1 MNGVIGMTGLLLE
14 SDLSSPQREYTETIQ
29 SSAEALLTII
39 NDILDFSKIEAG
51 LMRFEKIDFELRG
64 AVEAPVDLLA
74 ERAQAKGLELASLVY
89 RDVPTALR
97 GDPGRLRQVLTNLIG
112 NAVKFTDSGEVV
124 VSVTKVS
131 ETASDAKLRFEVQ
144 DTGIGVSAEA
154 QRGLFRAFTQG
165 DGSTT
170 RKYGGTGLGLAI
182 SKQLVELMG
191 GRIGI
196 DSTPGHG
203 ATFWFTARFD
213 KQMTPATTANENAG
227 NLALARILIV
237 DDSATNRNI
246 LNHQASSW
254 GMVATE
260 AESGKKAL
268 ELLRAG
274 VAQGEPYDIAVLDLT
289 MPDMNGFQLAET
301 IKSDHT
307 IASVALV
314 LLPSF
319 GKRGHGEKA
328 SQAGIAAY
336 LQKPVRQSQLHDCL
350 TAVMARSGIET
361 VTEQRLVTRH
371 SMRESEAQ
379 QKDKTLSTVRIIIA
393 EDSIVNQKVA
403 LGQLYNL
410 GYQAEAV
417 LNGRELLKSLENDH
431 FDIILMDCQMPELDG
446 FAATA
451 EIRRREGTVR
461 HTTIIA
467 MTANAL
473 DGDYERCLAA
483 GMDDYLSKPVKS
495 DLLRMKLERW
505 AKPSRPGKR
514 SGEGN
519 APAQHNR
526 GSVIDQAHVARLREL
541 QPLGE
546 ADFLTELIDLFLNEA
561 ASHLKDLHDAVMRK
575 DAIGIQQASHSL
587 KGSSANI
594 GATQMAALSEELQSK
609 DAGEIL
615 AQLEREFGLV
625 REVLKAER
633 KETGE

>member
-1 MNGVIGMTGLLLE
+1 
-14 SDLSSPQREYTETIQ
+14 
-29 SSAEALLTII
+29 
-39 NDILDFSKIEAG
+39 
-51 LMRFEKIDFELRG
+51 
-64 AVEAPVDLLA
+64 
-74 ERAQAKGLELASLVY
+74 
-89 RDVPTALR
+89 
-97 GDPGRLRQVLTNLIG
+97 
-112 NAVKFTDSGEVV
+112 
-124 VSVTKVS
+124 
-131 ETASDAKLRFEVQ
+131 
-144 DTGIGVSAEA
+144 
-154 QRGLFRAFTQG
+154 
-165 DGSTT
+165 
-170 RKYGGTGLGLAI
+170 
-182 SKQLVELMG
+182 
-191 GRIGI
+191 
-196 DSTPGHG
+196 
-203 ATFWFTARFD
+203 
-213 KQMTPATTANENAG
+213 
-227 NLALARILIV
+227 
-237 DDSATNRNI
+237 
-246 LNHQASSW
+246 
-254 GMVATE
+254 
-260 AESGKKAL
+260 
-268 ELLRAG
+268 
-274 VAQGEPYDIAVLDLT
+274 
-289 MPDMNGFQLAET
+289 MPDMNGFQLAEA

-379 QKDKTLSTVRIIIA
+379 QKDKTLSSVRIIIA

-417 LNGRELLKSLENDH
+417 LNGRELLESLENDH

-519 APAQHNR
+519 APEQHNR
-526 GSVIDQAHVARLREL
+526 GSVIDRAHVARLREL

-561 ASHLKDLHDAVMRK
+561 ASHLKALHDAVMRK

-625 REVLKAER
+625 REALKAER